1 MEDIVHKAQANN
13 YRLGGI
19 KFKQH
24 LIQVV
29 GEKKKNLLPYL
40 FFFFE
45 FLTLYMTYQTFDKF
59 SERIMME

>member
-29 GEKKKNLLPYL
+29 GEKKKNLLG
-40 FFFFE
+40 FW
-45 FLTLYMTYQTFDKF
+45 FLQRRGGGDRLDL
-59 SERIMME
+59 SL